1 MNLGYVVQR
10 VLLAVLVIVGASF
23 VVFLVL
29 EFVPGDPA
37 RIVLGVTASDEAVEA
52 LRERMGL
59 DDPWYDRYGEWLWG
73 ALQGDFGT
81 SLNTQQPIG
90 PQLVNRL
97 TATLQLA
104 GAGLVIAGLIAFPLG
119 LISATRPGSKLDI
132 GASVFS
138 QIGISVPD
146 FWMGIMLVI
155 LFSLTLGW
163 LPPNGYTDISESFQG
178 WLAHLVLPAVT
189 AGLISAAI
197 LTRFVRSAML
207 EVLHMDY
214 VRTARAKGVRE
225 STVVLRHALRTAMIS
240 IVTVAGLQLTAL
252 LSAVVVIEIVF
263 NWPGLGR
270 LALNAVLDRDYPM
283 LQAAVVTM
291 ATLVALINLIVD
303 LLYFVL
309 DPRIEYT

>member
-1 MNLGYVVQR
+1 MNLAYVIQR

-23 VVFLVL
+23 MVFGVL

-37 RIVLGVTASDEAVEA
+37 RIVLGVTASDDAVEA

-59 DDPWYDRYGEWLWG
+59 NNPWYDRYGEWLWG
-73 ALQGDFGT
+73 AVHGDFGK

-90 PQLVNRL
+90 PQLANRL

-119 LISATRPGSKLDI
+119 LISSTRPGSKLDI

-146 FWMGIMLVI
+146 FWMGIMLVM

-163 LPPNGYTDISESFQG
+163 LPPNGYTAMTDDFMD

-214 VRTARAKGVRE
+214 VRTARAKGARE

-291 ATLVALINLIVD
+291 ATLVALINLGVD